1 MALKKFAVK
10 NATLSVGG
18 VVNVQLN
25 NVQLQGR
32 TAIREAAAIEDGHPE
47 RYADWVGFS
56 GSAEVYSDT
65 TTENPWFALI
75 GTTVQILCTS
85 QKTAGPATVF
95 NGSCIV
101 DSVGDTQ
108 RQGDWEMQTISWVS
122 AEAPT
127 TPA

>member
-1 MALKKFAVK
+1 MALKKYAVK
-10 NATLSVGG
+10 NATLTLG
-18 VVNVQLN
+18 VVNTALN
-25 NVQLQGR
+25 NAQLQGR
-32 TAIREAAAIEDGHPE
+32 TAIREAAAIEDTHPE

-56 GSAEVYSDT
+56 GSAEVYCDT

-75 GTTVQILCTS
+75 GTTVDITCTS
-85 QKTAGPATVF
+85 QKPIGPATVF
-95 NGSCIV
+95 AGSCII
-101 DSVGDTQ
+101 DSVGDVQ

>member
-1 MALKKFAVK
+1 MALKKFPVDVGSLTVGA
-10 NATLSVGG
+10 AT
-18 VVNVQLN
+18 NVQLN

-56 GSAEVYSDT
+56 GSAEVYCDT
-65 TTENPWFALI
+65 VLENPWVATI
-75 GTTVQILCTS
+75 GTTVNITLKEQSAAAANIFLC
-85 QKTAGPATVF
+85 
-95 NGSCIV
+95 SCII
-101 DSVGDTQ
+101 DSVGDVQ

>member
-1 MALKKFAVK
+1 MALKKFPVDTGSLTVGA
-10 NATLSVGG
+10 AT
-18 VVNVQLN
+18 NVQLN
-25 NVQLQGR
+25 NVQAQGR
-32 TAIREAAAIEDGHPE
+32 TAIREAAAVEDGHPE

-56 GSAEVYSDT
+56 GSAEVYCDT
-65 TTENPWFALI
+65 VLENPWFALI
-75 GTTVQILCTS
+75 GTTVDITLANQD
-85 QKTAGPATVF
+85 ATPTNVF
-95 NGSCIV
+95 LGSCII

>member
-10 NATLSVGG
+10 NATLSTG

-25 NVQLQGR
+25 NVQAQGR
-32 TAIREAAAIEDGHPE
+32 TAIREAAAIEDTHPE

-56 GSAEVYSDT
+56 GSAEVYCDT
-65 TTENPWFALI
+65 VTENPWFALI
-75 GTTVQILCTS
+75 GTTVTITLTS
-85 QKTAGPATVF
+85 QKTAGPANVF
-95 NGSCIV
+95 LGSCII